1 MRRFLLLAS
10 MALLAGCSRPKTLT
24 PVEQGNRDGV
34 LHLGNGAEPRELDPQ
49 VVTGIPESNI
59 VRALYQP
66 LVDYDD
72 HDLHP
77 VPGVAQSWE
86 VSTDGLTYT
95 FHLRPEAVW
104 SNGTPLVAADF
115 VNSWKRVLSPKLGA
129 EFSYFLWPLKN
140 ARPYNEGTLTD
151 FTQVGVHAPDEHTL
165 RVELEHPAPY
175 LLNSM
180 AGRTWYPVYLP
191 GVEKTG
197 ALDERN
203 NQAWTLPANFVGN
216 GAFTLAE
223 WTVGKRIV
231 VQKNGRYWDAAHTR
245 LNEVI
250 FYPIDDNDTEERAFR
265 AGQIH
270 RTYPGNMPTA
280 KIDVYRRS
288 HPELLRIPPYM
299 GSYYFMLNTTRAPL
313 DDQRVRRAL
322 SMTVDREAIVK
333 NITRGNQQ
341 AASTYVPPG
350 MNGYLCTH
358 PVPYDPE
365 GARKLLADAGHA
377 GGAGMGPVDLL
388 LNTSEF
394 HKQIAEAVQQ
404 MWQKELGVTVHL
416 RNEEWKVYL
425 NDRRTMNYTMARAGW
440 IATYLDPLAFLDN
453 FVANGLNNNT
463 GFASAEYDGL
473 LAQAGRD
480 LDPAARNRDFD
491 QAETILLG
499 NGAVIPV
506 YYYTNPYL
514 IAPSVQNWNDN
525 LFDFHPY
532 QTAWLKP

>member
-1 MRRFLLLAS
+1 MRRLLTLLTLA
-10 MALLAGCSRPKTLT
+10 LFAGCSRPRSLT

-34 LHLGNGAEPRELDPQ
+34 LHLGNGGEPRELDPEI
-49 VVTGIPESNI
+49 VVGIPESNV

-86 VSTDGLTYT
+86 ISPDGLVYT
-95 FHLRPEAVW
+95 FHLRADARW
-104 SNGTPLVAADF
+104 SNGAALGAADF
-115 VNSWKRVLSPKLGA
+115 VGSWRRVLSPRLGA
-129 EFSYFLWPLKN
+129 EFSHFLWPIKN

-151 FTQVGVHAPDEHTL
+151 FAQVGVHALDEHTL

-180 AGRTWYPVYLP
+180 AGRTWYPVFLP
-191 GVEKTG
+191 GVEKGG
-197 ALDERN
+197 APDDRA
-203 NQAWTLPANFVGN
+203 NQAWTRPENFVGN
-216 GAFTLAE
+216 GPFVLAE

-231 VQKNGRYWDAAHTR
+231 AKKNPQYWDAAHTR

-250 FYPIDDNDTEERAFR
+250 FYPIDENETEERAFR
-265 AGQIH
+265 AGQLH
-270 RTYPGNMPTA
+270 RTYPGNIPTA
-280 KIDVYRRS
+280 KIDVYRRTQ
-288 HPELLRIPPYM
+288 PGLLRIPPYM
-299 GSYYFMLNTTRAPL
+299 GSYYFMLNVTRAPL
-313 DDQRVRRAL
+313 DDARVRRAL
-322 SMTVDREAIVK
+322 SMAVDREAIVK
-333 NITRGNQQ
+333 NVTRADQQ
-341 AASTYVPPG
+341 AAGSYVPPG
-350 MNGYLCTH
+350 MNGYRCAH

-365 GARKLLADAGHA
+365 GARRLLAEAGHA
-377 GGAGMGPVDLL
+377 GGAGLGSVDLL
-388 LNTSEF
+388 INTSEL
-394 HKQIAEAVQQ
+394 HKQIAEAVQA
-404 MWQKELGVTVHL
+404 MWQKELGVTVRL

-473 LAQAGRD
+473 LAQSGRETD
-480 LDPAARNRDFD
+480 NAARNRAFD
-491 QAETILLG
+491 HAETILLESA
-499 NGAVIPV
+499 AVIPV

-514 IAPSVQNWNDN
+514 ISPSVQNWNDN

-532 QTAWLKP
+532 QTTWLKP